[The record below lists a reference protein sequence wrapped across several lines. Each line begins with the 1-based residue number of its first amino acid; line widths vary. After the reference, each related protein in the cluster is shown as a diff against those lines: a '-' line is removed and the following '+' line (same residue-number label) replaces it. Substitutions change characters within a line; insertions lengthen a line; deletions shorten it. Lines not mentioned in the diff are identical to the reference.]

1 MKTIA
6 LISQKGGTGKS
17 TLATHLAVCAE
28 RHHQSV
34 AIFDIDPQASAY
46 KWNQRR
52 RTGTPLVV
60 KAAPAQLPTLIQQA
74 QAQRADL
81 ILIDTAGRS
90 DVAAHHALHVADFV
104 LVPCRPSAADL
115 DALEDTLRLI
125 QLSQD
130 QRAAVVLNAAPT
142 RGSMAK
148 EARTA
153 IAEHLE
159 VAPIVL
165 CQRSAYAHAWINGR
179 SVEEYEPD
187 GKAAAEIR
195 DLYNWLIQ
203 KLIF

>member
-1 MKTIA
+1 MKAVA

-52 RTGTPLVV
+52 RTGTPPVV

-81 ILIDTAGRS
+81 IFIDTAGRS

-115 DALEDTLRLI
+115 DTLRLI
-125 QLSQD
+125 QVGRD

-142 RGSMAK
+142 RGGVAE
-148 EARTA
+148 EAHTA

-165 CQRSAYAHAWINGR
+165 KHSATRRN
-179 SVEEYEPD
+179 
-187 GKAAAEIR
+187 
-195 DLYNWLIQ
+195 N
-203 KLIF
+203 